1 MLNQMVKYGFFSY
14 DAEETESSFNEGNV
28 KPEHRYLSAAG
39 CVFYHFIGWRPR
51 TYCLFAIKSMWGV
64 TVSIMFE

>member
-39 CVFYHFIGWRPR
+39 CVFYH
-51 TYCLFAIKSMWGV
+51 L
-64 TVSIMFE
+64 